1 MEVSEDIILH
11 NFISVCPSE
20 IASVLASCSQ
30 DSLEVMAGTDNSSK
44 PLYISDNLMKSD
56 YAWFRLDRVKN
67 LLEAPYTG
75 PAKVLS
81 RNLSTFYVELSS
93 AKKNTI
99 SIELHKPAI
108 IKENCSL
115 KRSPTNIERIS
126 ESISSPNETTPFEST
141 VSQTTSRSR
150 RRIRFSKNPDYH
162 YF

>member
-1 MEVSEDIILH
+1 MRFLKLDLSDTAQLMEVSEDIILH

-44 PLYISDNLMKSD
+44 PLYISDNLMKSN

-75 PAKVLS
+75 PAKL
-81 RNLSTFYVELSS
+81 L
-93 AKKNTI
+93 
-99 SIELHKPAI
+99 KPAI

-126 ESISSPNETTPFEST
+126 GSISSPNETTPFEST
-141 VSQTTSRSR
+141 GSQTTSRSR